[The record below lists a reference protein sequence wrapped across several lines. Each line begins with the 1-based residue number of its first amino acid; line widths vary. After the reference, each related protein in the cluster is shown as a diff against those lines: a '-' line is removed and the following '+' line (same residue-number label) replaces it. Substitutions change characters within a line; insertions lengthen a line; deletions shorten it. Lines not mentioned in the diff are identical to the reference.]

1 MFEQDAGR
9 PRRVTITVPVWLAQL
24 RDPGIQAIVVLFLL
38 LVAGFVMLLLGWR
51 GGARTVYV
59 PLQLPW
65 FLSAGVAGL
74 GLIGLALGAWSIH
87 LSRRDDA
94 VHRAQMDEFV
104 RTGATLF
111 EELRTG
117 VRQLPNGRRLG

>member
-1 MFEQDAGR
+1 MVRLLRFFAAVKRLRPAGMPSWAAR
-9 PRRVTITVPVWLAQL
+9 L
-24 RDPGIQAIVVLFLL
+24 RDPGIQAIIVLVLL
-38 LVAGFVMLLLGWR
+38 GITGFVMLALGWR
-51 GGARTVYV
+51 GAARTVYV

-65 FLSAGVAGL
+65 FMSAGFAGL
-74 GLIGLALGAWSIH
+74 GLLGLALGAWSIH

-94 VHRAQMDEFV
+94 VHRAEMDEFV

-117 VRQLPNGRRLG
+117 RRKLP